1 MGFSRAD
8 LGAGIPGAAA
18 KTRRLLVA
26 PPGTEQADM
35 PQLSPKVCR
44 LASVPLD
51 PLPFPALVVSS
62 SDDPVVSP
70 AWAEAFAA
78 LGRPAVCSGAA
89 GP

>member
-1 MGFSRAD
+1 
-8 LGAGIPGAAA
+8 
-18 KTRRLLVA
+18 
-26 PPGTEQADM
+26 M